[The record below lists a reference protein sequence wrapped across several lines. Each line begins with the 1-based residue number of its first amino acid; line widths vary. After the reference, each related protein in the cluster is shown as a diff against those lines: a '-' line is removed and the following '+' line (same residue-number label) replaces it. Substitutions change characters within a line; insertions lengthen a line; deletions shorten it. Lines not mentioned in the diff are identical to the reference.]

1 MRAFTAIVKQTVR
14 SAVRSHVFHVLG
26 VLILLAVFLLPV
38 TVSGDG
44 TAAGQLQ
51 IAITY
56 SLGVVVAL
64 ISTTTLWLSCAL
76 LSREVE
82 TYSLHLVTTKPCPRW
97 LIWVGKWFGVFL
109 MHTII
114 LLISAAII
122 LALVIWRTRRED
134 FPPAEVQ
141 RLHSEVMVGRR
152 AFQPEQPPFSQ
163 MADDEYKRRLPELD
177 KAHDPKTVRNEI
189 LRQLVASSGEVA
201 PGGQRFWEFRN
212 VRVSDPQ
219 EPLFIRYRFYSGS
232 TTPSDQKEVPGIWL
246 LRDPKSADQ
255 ERFYPATENEKALG
269 GAFHELRAD
278 PAFVGED
285 GRLVVGYA
293 NPPAE
298 TGAWGALKP
307 MPVIFQ
313 IADGPAILVRVT
325 GFAAN
330 YARSLLL
337 AVFQIGFLAALGCM
351 VGAAF
356 STPVA
361 AFVAISYLIIGMA
374 VRAAVEAPLRDDFG
388 NFQYKGK
395 LEMVTHRLAQV
406 VSAAVVSVDEMNT
419 TGDLARGRLI
429 EWRRIGGD
437 LLWLI
442 VVRAGL
448 IAALGMW
455 VLTRRELGT
464 VIRR

>member
-1 MRAFTAIVKQTVR
+1 
-14 SAVRSHVFHVLG
+14 VFHVLG

-38 TVSGDG
+38 TVAGDG

-51 IAITY
+51 ISITY

-97 LIWVGKWFGVFL
+97 LIWTGKWFGVFL
-109 MHTII
+109 MHVVI
-114 LLISAAII
+114 LFVSAAII
-122 LALVIWRTRRED
+122 LALVLWRTSRAD

-141 RLHSEVMVGRR
+141 RLQSEVMVGRR
-152 AFQPEQPPFSQ
+152 VFQAERPVFTQLV
-163 MADDEYKRRLPELD
+163 DEEYRRRLPELD
-177 KAHDPKTVRNEI
+177 KAHDPKIVKNEI
-189 LRQLVASSGEVA
+189 LRQLVASSGEVP
-201 PGGQRFWEFRN
+201 PGGQHFWEFRN
-212 VRVSDPQ
+212 VRIRDPK

-232 TTPSDQKEVPGIWL
+232 TTQSDQKEVPGLWL
-246 LRDPKSADQ
+246 VRDPKSTDQ
-255 ERFYPATENEKALG
+255 ERFYPTSDNEKALG
-269 GAFHELRAD
+269 GAFHEVRAD

-285 GRLVVGYA
+285 GRLVVGYMS
-293 NPPAE
+293 PPVE
-298 TGAWGALKP
+298 TGAWGAVKP
-307 MPVIFQ
+307 IPVIFQ
-313 IADGPAILVRVT
+313 VGDGPSILVRVT

-361 AFVAISYLIIGMA
+361 AFVAISYLVIGMA
-374 VRAAVEAPLRDDFG
+374 VRAAVEAPLRDDLG
-388 NFQYKGK
+388 NYQYKGK
-395 LEMVTHRLAQV
+395 LEMVTHRFAQV

-419 TGDLARGRLI
+419 TSDLARGRLI
-429 EWRRIGGD
+429 EWRRIGDD
-437 LLWLI
+437 LVWLI

-448 IAALGMW
+448 IAGFGMW

>member
-1 MRAFTAIVKQTVR
+1 MRAFIAIVKQTVR
-14 SAVRSHVFHVLG
+14 SSVRSHVFHVLG
-26 VLILLAVFLLPV
+26 ILILLAVFLLPV
-38 TVSGDG
+38 TVAGDG

-64 ISTTTLWLSCAL
+64 VSTTTLWLSCAL

-82 TYSLHLVTTKPCPRW
+82 TYTLHMVTTKPCPRW
-97 LIWVGKWFGVFL
+97 LIWTGKWFGVFL
-109 MHTII
+109 MHVAI
-114 LLISAAII
+114 LLFSAAII
-122 LALVIWRTRRED
+122 LGLVLWRTRRAE
-134 FPPAEVQ
+134 FPEAEIQ

-152 AFQPEQPPFSQ
+152 TFRAEQPPFHQ
-163 MADDEYKRRLPELD
+163 LVDDEYRRRLPELD
-177 KAHDPKTVRNEI
+177 QAHDPKTVKEEI
-189 LRQLVASSGEVA
+189 LRQLVARSGEIP
-201 PGGQRFWEFRN
+201 PGAQRFWVFRN
-212 VRVSDPQ
+212 VRVRDPA
-219 EPLFIRYRFYSGS
+219 EPLFVRYRFYSGS
-232 TTPSDQKEVPGIWL
+232 TGQSDQKEVPGLWVF
-246 LRDPKSADQ
+246 RDPASTDQ
-255 ERFYPATENEKALG
+255 DRFLPFPQKALG
-269 GAFHELRAD
+269 GAFHELRFD
-278 PAFVGED
+278 PAFVGSD
-285 GRLVVGYA
+285 SLLVVGYV

-298 TGAWGALKP
+298 ASEWGTLKP

-313 IADGPAILVRVT
+313 VADGPSILVRVT
-325 GFAAN
+325 GFSAN

-374 VRAAVEAPLRDDFG
+374 VRAAVDAPLRDEFG
-388 NFQYKGK
+388 NYQYKGK
-395 LEMVTHRLAQV
+395 VEMVAHRFAQAI
-406 VSAAVVSVDEMNT
+406 SAAVVSVDEMDAT
-419 TGDLARGRLI
+419 SDLARGRLI
-429 EWRRIGGD
+429 EWRAIGSD
-437 LLWLI
+437 LVWLI
-442 VVRAGL
+442 VIRGGL

>member
-1 MRAFTAIVKQTVR
+1 MRAFIAIVKQTVR

-38 TVSGDG
+38 TVAGDG

-51 IAITY
+51 ISITY

-82 TYSLHLVTTKPCPRW
+82 TYSLHMVTTKPCPRW
-97 LIWVGKWFGVFL
+97 LVWAGKWFGVFF
-109 MHTII
+109 MHVVI
-114 LLISAAII
+114 LAISAAVI
-122 LALVIWRTRRED
+122 LALVLWRTGRAD
-134 FPPAEVQ
+134 FPAAEVA

-152 AFQPEQPPFSQ
+152 VFLPEQPPFGRL
-163 MADDEYKRRLPELD
+163 ADEAYRQKLPELD

-189 LRQLVASSGEVA
+189 LRQLVASSGEVP
-201 PGGQRFWEFRN
+201 PGGEHFWEFRG
-212 VRVSDPQ
+212 VRVLDPK
-219 EPLFIRYRFYSGS
+219 EPLFLRYRFYSGS
-232 TTPSDQKEVPGIWL
+232 TVQSDQKEVPGVWAF
-246 LRDPKSADQ
+246 RDPKSRDQ
-255 ERFYPATENEKALG
+255 ERFATSNVEKALG
-269 GAFHELRAD
+269 GAFHELQAD

-293 NPPAE
+293 SPAPE

-313 IADGPAILVRVT
+313 IADGPSIMVRVT

-374 VRAAVEAPLRDDFG
+374 VRAAVDAPLRDDFG
-388 NFQYKGK
+388 NFQYKSK
-395 LEMVTHRLAQV
+395 VEMVAHRFAQA

-419 TGDLARGRLI
+419 TSDLARGRLI
-429 EWRRIGGD
+429 EWRQIGND

>member
-1 MRAFTAIVKQTVR
+1 VRAYCAIVKQTVR

-26 VLILLAVFLLPV
+26 ALILLAVFLLPV
-38 TVSGDG
+38 SVAGDG

-51 IAITY
+51 ISITY

-64 ISTTTLWLSCAL
+64 VSTTTLWLSCSL

-82 TYSLHLVTTKPCPRW
+82 TYSLHMVTTKPCPRW
-97 LIWVGKWFGVFL
+97 LIWVSKWSGVFL
-109 MHTII
+109 MHVVI
-114 LLISAAII
+114 LFVSAAII
-122 LALVIWRTRRED
+122 LALVLWRTSRAD
-134 FPPAEVQ
+134 FAADEVQ

-152 AFQPEQPPFSQ
+152 VFTPQPIPFND
-163 MADDEYKRRLPELD
+163 MVEEEYRQRLPTLD
-177 KAHDPKTVRNEI
+177 KAHDPKTVKAEI
-189 LRQLVASSGEVA
+189 LRQLVARSGEVA
-201 PGGQRFWEFRN
+201 PGGQHFWEFRD
-212 VRVSDPQ
+212 VRIRDPK
-219 EPLFIRYRFYSGS
+219 EPLFIRYRFYVGS
-232 TTPSDQKEVPGIWL
+232 TSQSDQKEVPGLWL
-246 LRDPKSADQ
+246 LRDPKSTDQ
-255 ERFYPATENEKALG
+255 ERFYPATGAVKALG

-285 GRLVVGYA
+285 GRLVVGYLSPA
-293 NPPAE
+293 AE
-298 TGAWGALKP
+298 TGAWGDMKP
-307 MPVIFQ
+307 APVIFQ
-313 IADGPAILVRVT
+313 MADGPTVMVRVT

-330 YARSLLL
+330 YVRSLLL

-361 AFVAISYLIIGMA
+361 AFVAVSYLIIGMA
-374 VRAAVEAPLRDDFG
+374 VRAAIDAPLRDDFG
-388 NFQYKGK
+388 VFQYKSNV
-395 LEMVTHRLAQV
+395 EMVAHRFAQV
-406 VSAAVVSVDEMNT
+406 VGAAVVSVDELNT
-419 TGDLARGRLI
+419 TGDLARGHLI

-442 VVRAGL
+442 IVRAGL

>member
-1 MRAFTAIVKQTVR
+1 
-14 SAVRSHVFHVLG
+14 LG

-109 MHTII
+109 MHVMI
-114 LLISAAII
+114 LFASAAVI
-122 LALVIWRTRRED
+122 LALVLWRTSRAD
-134 FPPAEVQ
+134 FPGAEVQ

-152 AFQPEQPPFSQ
+152 AFRPEPPPFTE
-163 MADDEYKRRLPELD
+163 MVDKEYRRRLPELD

-212 VRVSDPQ
+212 VRISDPR
-219 EPLFIRYRFYSGS
+219 EPLFVRYRLYSGS
-232 TTPSDQKEVPGIWL
+232 TGQSDQKEVPGVWL
-246 LRDPKSADQ
+246 VRDPKSTDQ
-255 ERFYPATENEKALG
+255 DRFFPVTESEKALG
-269 GAFHELRAD
+269 GAFHELRVD

-285 GRLVVGYA
+285 GRLILGYL

-307 MPVIFQ
+307 MPVMFQ
-313 IADGPAILVRVT
+313 IADGPSVLVRVT

-374 VRAAVEAPLRDDFG
+374 VRAAVDAPLRDDLG
-388 NFQYKGK
+388 NYQYKGK
-395 LEMVTHRLAQV
+395 LEMVTHRFAQA
-406 VSAAVVSVDEMNT
+406 VSAAVVSVDEMDT
-419 TGDLARGRLI
+419 TSDLARGRLI
-429 EWRRIGGD
+429 EWRRIGSD
-437 LLWLI
+437 LLRLI

-448 IAALGMW
+448 IAAFGMW